1 MSTQLHPVVARL
13 RQALM
18 SMDADAFT
26 DVFADDAVYELRF
39 GMPGQPRRFEG
50 VQAIRE
56 HMKRGTSGGIAQ
68 LLSFD
73 DVRTTVYAT
82 TDPETVV
89 VEFEPVGSVRTS
101 GARFRFASSLG
112 VIRVRDGSVVSYLDY
127 PNPLDAAEAAGMLPE
142 LGAMLAAAT
151 PVHPA
156 PDGRSA
162 KQVAAQLIEAA
173 AANDHDTLVGLYAP
187 NVVIEIPFAPPGV
200 PTRST
205 GNDRL
210 RARLEA
216 VAGAWR
222 FDRATGI
229 NLVETAD
236 PDVVVAEYTLHGS
249 VTATGARFSLT
260 YAVII
265 TVRDGLIVHSR
276 DYGNPLASAEL
287 LRKVPGFGQS
297 E

>member
-1 MSTQLHPVVARL
+1 MSTQLHPVIARL

-18 SMDADAFT
+18 SLDADAFT

-39 GMPGQPRRFEG
+39 GLPGRRRRFEG
-50 VQAIRE
+50 AQAIRE
-56 HMKRGTSGGIAQ
+56 HMTQGTSGGIAQ

-112 VIRVRDGSVVSYLDY
+112 VIRVRDGAVVSYLDY

-142 LGAMLAAAT
+142 LGAMLAAAG
-151 PVHPA
+151 PEPGG
-156 PDGRSA
+156 PSA
-162 KQVAAQLIEAA
+162 KQVAAQLIEAG

-187 NVVIEIPFAPPGV
+187 DVVIEIPFAPPGV
-200 PTRST
+200 PTRAT
-205 GNDRL
+205 GRDHL

-222 FDRATGI
+222 FDRADAI
-229 NLVETAD
+229 DLRETAD

-249 VTATGARFSLT
+249 VTATGTRFSLT
-260 YAVII
+260 YVVII

-276 DYGNPLASAEL
+276 DYGNPLAAAEL
-287 LRKVPGFGQS
+287 LREVPGLRHG